1 MHTKD
6 TGVYTQHSL
15 AWHNYFVA
23 RQTCCPVALTENGYM
38 SNQYDLNNTVDA
50 GALESKAKAMAQAVA
65 DHFLKINE

>member
-1 MHTKD
+1 M
-6 TGVYTQHSL
+6 
-15 AWHNYFVA
+15 A

-65 DHFLKINE
+65 DYFLKINE